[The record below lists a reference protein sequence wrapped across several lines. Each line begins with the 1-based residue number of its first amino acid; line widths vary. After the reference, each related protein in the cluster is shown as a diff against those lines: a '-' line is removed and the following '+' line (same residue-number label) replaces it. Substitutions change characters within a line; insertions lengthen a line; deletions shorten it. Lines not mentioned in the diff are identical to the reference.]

1 MCDDKICEEIIKIG
15 DDVIIDLE
23 NQKEELTNINSTI
36 NDINYLNQLTH
47 FKLNNMSFYGCFIN
61 LFWKPKKSTRIC
73 DNVCV
78 YDNTNLQ
85 PKYEHNIQHEDK
97 IYNISHSVDKIY
109 HTTQHINTIL
119 TVNKTQLNTIE
130 TNINENTFDLL
141 NNKIQFIK
149 R

>member
-15 DDVIIDLE
+15 ADVITDLE
-23 NQKEELTNINSTI
+23 NQKEELTNTNSTI

-47 FKLNNMSFYGCFIN
+47 FKLNNMTFYGWFIN

-73 DNVCV
+73 DNVCAC
-78 YDNTNLQ
+78 DNTIL
-85 PKYEHNIQHEDK
+85 QHEDK

-109 HTTQHINTIL
+109 HITQHINTIL

-141 NNKIQFIK
+141 NDKIQFIK

>member
-15 DDVIIDLE
+15 ADVIIDLE

-47 FKLNNMSFYGCFIN
+47 FKLNNMTFYGWFIN
-61 LFWKPKKSTRIC
+61 LFWRPKKSTRIC
-73 DNVCV
+73 DNVCAH
-78 YDNTNLQ
+78 DNTIL
-85 PKYEHNIQHEDK
+85 QHEDK